1 MTISNA
7 SLKKHKGRWWN
18 IKTKKKKTI
27 YGIVLF
33 LIIVISGYFAFRPV
47 TKFNQIKNLSDPE
60 TIIANNYRQQNKY
73 PNDLTYIFVW
83 KAGCPDCKKIEK
95 QTADPI
101 NALVNRH
108 RMIVIN
114 ARHNRVI
121 PLLKKSKVHT
131 VPTLIVQ
138 RHHKV
143 IYQYS
148 GNNSKKFLQLLTGHN
163 PNTGKKLTDH
173 FVSQNDFDHK

>member
-1 MTISNA
+1 
-7 SLKKHKGRWWN
+7 
-18 IKTKKKKTI
+18 
-27 YGIVLF
+27 
-33 LIIVISGYFAFRPV
+33 
-47 TKFNQIKNLSDPE
+47 
-60 TIIANNYRQQNKY
+60 
-73 PNDLTYIFVW
+73 
-83 KAGCPDCKKIEK
+83 
-95 QTADPI
+95 
-101 NALVNRH
+101 
-108 RMIVIN
+108 MIVIN

-173 FVSQNDFDHK
+173 FVNQNDFDHK